1 MKNHFRGIKWRTG
14 ILSLALIT
22 SPLYADAAQGQLS
35 IKKQS
40 ASLKQIIQ
48 LIEKESGYT
57 FFFRSSDI
65 DDSKKVNIDCEGSI
79 EEVLKIA
86 LKESGMT
93 YVIKDKEIILKP
105 VPVTQN
111 AQQKKRII
119 KGSVIDAETKE
130 PIIGANVWVKETT
143 IGAVTD
149 VNGNYSL
156 SVNANVGL
164 VVASYLGYKDMEVM
178 AGDKT
183 EIQFKLVPDAEALE
197 EVMVIA
203 YGSQKKESVIGAIS
217 SVDIAKLKV
226 PTSNISNNLA
236 GQLAGIVAVTRSGE
250 PGSGSE
256 FYIRGISTFGANKNP
271 LVLVDG
277 IERSLDLVDPED
289 IASFSILKD
298 ATATAVYGV
307 RGANG
312 VILISTRKG
321 ADGAPRINVKAEMGI
336 LGPSKMPKMANSAQF
351 AEMYN
356 EASGSKYYSQEVID
370 KYANGTDPDLYPDVN
385 WIDELYQDFTSNQRV
400 NVNISGGGSI
410 AKYYIAGSIYNEGSI
425 FKSDNSNDY
434 NSSINYNKI
443 NFRAN
448 LDLNLS
454 KSTTLNLNLA
464 NVYEKKNSPGAAIG
478 DIWSYS
484 FATSPNAFPAR
495 YSDGKF
501 SGPLAGS
508 GFNPYNLLMQSG
520 YREQFWNSAQSLI
533 GLTQDFSE
541 IVTQGLKANIKFSW
555 DAYNSNLIT
564 RSKEVQQFMA
574 IGRDEDGNI
583 IYNETAKGQESL
595 GYKNEVDGYKTTYL
609 EGSITYDRLFNDVH
623 RVGALFLYNHK
634 IKNYTATGDAQ
645 TSLPYK
651 NQGIA
656 GRITYS
662 YNDRYFIEG
671 NIGYNGSENFSPSK
685 RFGVFPAGAL
695 GWMVSNEKFFQP
707 ITSVIDVLKIKGSYG
722 IVGND
727 QIGGSRR
734 FIYEATIKQSDVP
747 GYQFGETGN
756 YNPGAIR
763 IGEWAN
769 ANVGWEQAYKTNI
782 GLELSLFRKLK
793 LQGDVFHEKREGI
806 FMQRAAL
813 PGLVGLSTTPW
824 VNVGKMKNQGFDGTV
839 EYEQTIGDFVLTGR
853 GNFTYSQSEILD
865 NDEPDW
871 KNLYQNRIGKPYGQL
886 FGLEALGLFQSQEEI
901 DNSPTQSFGAVRVGD
916 IKYNDINGDGLINEE
931 DVVAIGH
938 SNIPKINYGFGG
950 TLQWKGIDVSVFF
963 QGISKVSY
971 FLSGNSIY
979 GFNSGS
985 LTRAAIN
992 EDVYL
997 NRWTENNPNAKY
1009 PRLDSNA
1016 NTNNNRNSTF
1026 RMIDGSF
1033 LRFKNAEIGYTF
1045 PKKMLN
1051 GTFLKTV
1058 RVYASGVNLLTFSN
1072 FKLWDPEQGGG
1083 EGAGYPPSRIFNVGL
1098 NVNF

>member
-1 MKNHFRGIKWRTG
+1 
-14 ILSLALIT
+14 
-22 SPLYADAAQGQLS
+22 
-35 IKKQS
+35 
-40 ASLKQIIQ
+40 
-48 LIEKESGYT
+48 
-57 FFFRSSDI
+57 
-65 DDSKKVNIDCEGSI
+65 DCEGSI

-454 KSTTLNLNLA
+454 KST
-464 NVYEKKNSPGAAIG
+464 
-478 DIWSYS
+478 
-484 FATSPNAFPAR
+484 
-495 YSDGKF
+495 
-501 SGPLAGS
+501 
-508 GFNPYNLLMQSG
+508 
-520 YREQFWNSAQSLI
+520 
-533 GLTQDFSE
+533 
-541 IVTQGLKANIKFSW
+541 
-555 DAYNSNLIT
+555 
-564 RSKEVQQFMA
+564 
-574 IGRDEDGNI
+574 
-583 IYNETAKGQESL
+583 
-595 GYKNEVDGYKTTYL
+595 
-609 EGSITYDRLFNDVH
+609 
-623 RVGALFLYNHK
+623 
-634 IKNYTATGDAQ
+634 
-645 TSLPYK
+645 
-651 NQGIA
+651 
-656 GRITYS
+656 
-662 YNDRYFIEG
+662 
-671 NIGYNGSENFSPSK
+671 
-685 RFGVFPAGAL
+685 
-695 GWMVSNEKFFQP
+695 
-707 ITSVIDVLKIKGSYG
+707 
-722 IVGND
+722 
-727 QIGGSRR
+727 
-734 FIYEATIKQSDVP
+734 
-747 GYQFGETGN
+747 
-756 YNPGAIR
+756 
-763 IGEWAN
+763 
-769 ANVGWEQAYKTNI
+769 
-782 GLELSLFRKLK
+782 
-793 LQGDVFHEKREGI
+793 
-806 FMQRAAL
+806 
-813 PGLVGLSTTPW
+813 
-824 VNVGKMKNQGFDGTV
+824 
-839 EYEQTIGDFVLTGR
+839 
-853 GNFTYSQSEILD
+853 
-865 NDEPDW
+865 
-871 KNLYQNRIGKPYGQL
+871 
-886 FGLEALGLFQSQEEI
+886 
-901 DNSPTQSFGAVRVGD
+901 
-916 IKYNDINGDGLINEE
+916 
-931 DVVAIGH
+931 
-938 SNIPKINYGFGG
+938 
-950 TLQWKGIDVSVFF
+950 
-963 QGISKVSY
+963 
-971 FLSGNSIY
+971 
-979 GFNSGS
+979 
-985 LTRAAIN
+985 
-992 EDVYL
+992 
-997 NRWTENNPNAKY
+997 
-1009 PRLDSNA
+1009 
-1016 NTNNNRNSTF
+1016 
-1026 RMIDGSF
+1026 
-1033 LRFKNAEIGYTF
+1033 
-1045 PKKMLN
+1045 
-1051 GTFLKTV
+1051 
-1058 RVYASGVNLLTFSN
+1058 
-1072 FKLWDPEQGGG
+1072 
-1083 EGAGYPPSRIFNVGL
+1083 
-1098 NVNF
+1098 